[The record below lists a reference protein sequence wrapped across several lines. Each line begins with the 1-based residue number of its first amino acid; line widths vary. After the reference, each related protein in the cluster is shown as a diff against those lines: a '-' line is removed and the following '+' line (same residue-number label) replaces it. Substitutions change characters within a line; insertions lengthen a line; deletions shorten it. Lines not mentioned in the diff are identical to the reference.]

1 MVKVTQLR
9 GASNFLKLFPVQP
22 EVPDMSHPVDVH
34 VGKKIKQMRA
44 LRRLSQTD
52 VAQKLNLSFQQ
63 IQKYEIGSNRVA
75 ASRLYELSKIFGVP
89 TSYFFEG
96 LPEDDSANDNQSLDA
111 KILDAVSSIE
121 DEAVKTRIA
130 TFIEDVAGVSVQ
142 RRAS

>member
-1 MVKVTQLR
+1 
-9 GASNFLKLFPVQP
+9 
-22 EVPDMSHPVDVH
+22 MSHPVDVH

-96 LPEDDSANDNQSLDA
+96 LAESEIANDNKDLSMQ
-111 KILDAVSSIE
+111 ILSAVSSID
-121 DEAVKTRIA
+121 DEQLKSRIV
-130 TFIEDVAGVSVQ
+130 TFIEDVAGVTVE

>member
-1 MVKVTQLR
+1 
-9 GASNFLKLFPVQP
+9 
-22 EVPDMSHPVDVH
+22 MSHPVDVH

-89 TSYFFEG
+89 TSYFFDG
-96 LPEDDSANDNQSLDA
+96 LPDGEHANTNKDLNFQ
-111 KILDAVSSIE
+111 ILDAVSSIK
-121 DEAVKTRIA
+121 DEAVKSRIVN
-130 TFIEDVAGVSVQ
+130 FIEDVAGVAVSRQ
-142 RRAS
+142 AS